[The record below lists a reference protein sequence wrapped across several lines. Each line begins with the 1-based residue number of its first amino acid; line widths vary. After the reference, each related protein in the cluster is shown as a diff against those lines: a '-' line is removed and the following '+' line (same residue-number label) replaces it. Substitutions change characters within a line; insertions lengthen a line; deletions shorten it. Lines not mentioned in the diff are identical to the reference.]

1 MTNQYDHGNLNLPFV
16 GHCSFA
22 KKPIVTDWNN
32 IKADF
37 TILGI
42 PYDMGCQYRSGA
54 RFGPRG
60 IRQASTLFSFGHNG
74 AYDYEKDTLF
84 LAEDEVTI
92 VDVGD
97 VDIIHTDS
105 ITSMQNTETAVRKIL
120 AQQAIPVI
128 LGGDHAITAATIAA
142 FDNYDDVH
150 VLQID
155 AHLDFVDERHGVRYG
170 HGNCMRRASEMKH
183 ITGLTQVGIRNVSS
197 SNQQDYYD
205 AQKAGSNIFSV
216 RQYRQCGLQIILDT
230 IPEGKKLYVSID
242 IDNFDPSIA
251 PGTGTPSHGGFT
263 YYEVLELL
271 EAVSRRNHIV
281 GVDLCEV
288 APPYDPSEVTATLAA
303 QLLLNFIGYIHHYK
317 RTSIPK

>member
-1 MTNQYDHGNLNLPFV
+1 MSNQYEHGKLDLPFV

-22 KKPIVTDWNN
+22 KKPIVTDWENLS
-32 IKADF
+32 ADF
-37 TILGI
+37 AILGV

-60 IRQASTLFSFGHNG
+60 IRQASTLFSFGHSG
-74 AYDYEKDTLF
+74 AYDYEKDILF
-84 LAEDEVTI
+84 LANDKVSI

-105 ITSMQNTETAVRKIL
+105 TTSLKNAELAVRSLLK
-120 AQQAIPVI
+120 QGVIPVV
-128 LGGDHAITAATIAA
+128 LGGDHAVTGAIIAA
-142 FDNYDDVH
+142 YDLYDDVH

-155 AHLDFVDERHGVRYG
+155 AHLDFVNERHGVRYG
-170 HGNCMRRASEMKH
+170 HGNCMRRASEMAH
-183 ITGLTQVGIRNVSS
+183 ISGLTQVGIRNVSS

-205 AQKAGSNIFSV
+205 AQQAGSHIFSV
-216 RQYRQCGLQIILDT
+216 RQYRKWGLDT
-230 IPEGKKLYVSID
+230 ILETIPSGKKLYVTID
-242 IDNFDPSIA
+242 IDSFDPSIA

-271 EAVSRRNHIV
+271 EAVCQRNHIV

-288 APPYDPSEVTATLAA
+288 APAYDPTEVTSTLAA
-303 QLLLNFIGYIHHYK
+303 QLLLNFMGYIHQYK
-317 RTSIPK
+317 CAI

>member
-1 MTNQYDHGNLNLPFV
+1 MANQYEHGNLNLPFV

-32 IKADF
+32 FTADF
-37 TILGI
+37 AILGI

-60 IRQASTLFSFGHNG
+60 IRQASTLFAFGHNG
-74 AYDYEKDTLF
+74 AYDYEKDILF
-84 LAEDEVTI
+84 LAEDEVSI
-92 VDVGD
+92 VDLGD

-105 ITSMQNTETAVRKIL
+105 VTSMKNAETAVRKIL
-120 AQQAIPVI
+120 QQNAIPII

-142 FDNYDDVH
+142 FDKYHDIH

-183 ITGLTQVGIRNVSS
+183 ISGLTQVGIRNVSS

-205 AQKAGSNIFSV
+205 AQQAGSHIFSV
-216 RQYRQCGLQIILDT
+216 RQYRKLGLQTILET
-230 IPEGKKLYVSID
+230 IPEGKNLYVSID

-271 EAVSRRNHIV
+271 EAVSKQNHIV

-288 APPYDPSEVTATLAA
+288 APPYDPSEITATLAA

-317 RTSIPK
+317 KSHFSV